1 MADLSPEGHR
11 KRMKERYI
19 KGSSDTLDDHHLLE
33 LLLFYSIPRKDVKP
47 VAYNILNHYKTLDK
61 VFSAEYED
69 LLSIDSVGESTA
81 MLIKLINDINKRI
94 DTDKNKNIKR
104 LSSYAEAKEY
114 ASNILRNLP
123 TERIIVISLDNKL
136 NIINTETIA
145 NGTVNFAGVDP
156 KKIIK
161 CVLRD
166 NAASVII
173 AHNHPHGDPAPS
185 PADVDFTADLL
196 NILRNLNIPL
206 NDHIIVGDREAI
218 SMSQMPRYAHFF
230 D

>member
-47 VAYNILNHYKTLDK
+47 VAYNILNRYKTLDK

-94 DTDKNKNIKR
+94 DTDKTKYQAAFELYRGKGIRKQ
-104 LSSYAEAKEY
+104 Y
-114 ASNILRNLP
+114 
-123 TERIIVISLDNKL
+123 
-136 NIINTETIA
+136 
-145 NGTVNFAGVDP
+145 FAQ
-156 KKIIK
+156 
-161 CVLRD
+161 
-166 NAASVII
+166 
-173 AHNHPHGDPAPS
+173 
-185 PADVDFTADLL
+185 PADRAY
-196 NILRNLNIPL
+196 NR
-206 NDHIIVGDREAI
+206 
-218 SMSQMPRYAHFF
+218 HFA
-230 D
+230 

>member
-1 MADLSPEGHR
+1 M
-11 KRMKERYI
+11 
-19 KGSSDTLDDHHLLE
+19 
-33 LLLFYSIPRKDVKP
+33 
-47 VAYNILNHYKTLDK
+47 
-61 VFSAEYED
+61 
-69 LLSIDSVGESTA
+69 
-81 MLIKLINDINKRI
+81 
-94 DTDKNKNIKR
+94 
-104 LSSYAEAKEY
+104 
-114 ASNILRNLP
+114 
-123 TERIIVISLDNKL
+123 
-136 NIINTETIA
+136 
-145 NGTVNFAGVDP
+145 
-156 KKIIK
+156 
-161 CVLRD
+161 RD

>member
-47 VAYNILNHYKTLDK
+47 VAYNILNRYKTLDK

-136 NIINTETIA
+136 NIINTETVA
-145 NGTVNFAGVDP
+145 DGTVNFAGVDP

-173 AHNHPHGDPAPS
+173 APS

>member
-47 VAYNILNHYKTLDK
+47 VAYNILNRYKTLDK

-104 LSSYAEAKEY
+104 LSSYTEAKEY

-136 NIINTETIA
+136 NIINTET
-145 NGTVNFAGVDP
+145 V
-156 KKIIK
+156 
-161 CVLRD
+161 
-166 NAASVII
+166 
-173 AHNHPHGDPAPS
+173 
-185 PADVDFTADLL
+185 ADVDFTADLL